1 MKLNRAVSVLVLATK
16 SASAADTY
24 FRVKSSSCFRDI
36 NAYFCLDELKL
47 YDTSN
52 NQISYAGATF
62 IGSSTAG
69 GSYGFASAFDNT
81 GQDFCSNWNAGCI
94 GWIGVR
100 LSAPAVVGRYDM
112 QADVANDTPDDF
124 TFESS
129 SDGVTWTVLD
139 TRTGIQWT
147 TGATKSFI
155 LALSTQSPT
164 SKQPTKVRL
173 RIICINCTKEM

>member
-1 MKLNRAVSVLVLATK
+1 MKLNRAAFILALVMTSVRAT
-16 SASAADTY
+16 DTY
-24 FRVKSSSCFRDI
+24 FRVRSTSCFRDT

-47 YDTSN
+47 YGTSN

-81 GQDFCSNWNAGCI
+81 GQDFCSNWTAGCV

-129 SDGVTWTVLD
+129 SDGTTWTVLD

-147 TGATKSFI
+147 SGATKSFI
-155 LALSTQSPT
+155 LAPVTPPPT
-164 SKQPTKVRL
+164 SNQPSKVRL
-173 RIICINCTKEM
+173 CQVSFMVL